1 MEWEYATVAR
11 CGSLLMQNSNMTL
24 TEEDEMGIVDRKI
37 FGGNR
42 EIVKYILKFI
52 LQSSKKIKTM
62 HIFCVSIDLLCCKN

>member
-1 MEWEYATVAR
+1 
-11 CGSLLMQNSNMTL
+11 MTL

-52 LQSSKKIKTM
+52 LQSSKKLKRCTS
-62 HIFCVSIDLLCCKN
+62 VVYL